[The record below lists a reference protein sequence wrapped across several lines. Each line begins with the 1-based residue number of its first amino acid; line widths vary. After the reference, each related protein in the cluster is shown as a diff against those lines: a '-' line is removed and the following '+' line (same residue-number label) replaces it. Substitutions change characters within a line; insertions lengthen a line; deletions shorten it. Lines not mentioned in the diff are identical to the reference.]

1 LPREVKQKLAKVA
14 RLAVSC
20 MCSSLFWECLF
31 LLQTCEDLCKIRV
44 WY

>member
-20 MCSSLFWECLF
+20 MCSSLFWECLCF
-31 LLQTCEDLCKIRV
+31 YSKHVKTCAK
-44 WY
+44 